1 MHIARGGLAQDTWRS
16 LCKKW
21 GLQDYFP
28 TLANWEFCDG
38 TLMFRGRRLRQR
50 GQARAR
56 RLPWPGLLFWCMAVA
71 VLVPAVCPFK
81 VSVLVELLYICS
93 THTNKYLLEAPASG
107 PYRGACWCYILQTR
121 MLAL

>member
-38 TLMFRGRRLRQR
+38 TLMFEDDVFANVAKL
-50 GQARAR
+50 ARA
-56 RLPWPGLLFWCMAVA
+56 GFHGQ
-71 VLVPAVCPFK
+71 VCF
-81 VSVLVELLYICS
+81 
-93 THTNKYLLEAPASG
+93 SG
-107 PYRGACWCYILQTR
+107 AWQ
-121 MLAL
+121 